1 MTRNQLV
8 NQQCRISKTYEG
20 GPQTTASRKRR
31 GGRPQEKNWCP
42 SEKSYAPPLVKSWLL
57 ACSYISHKSDGG
69 EPAAVQA
76 NNRKIVKQGELPIPR
91 WTLPEWSIP
100 P

>member
-31 GGRPQEKNWCP
+31 GGRPQENIG
-42 SEKSYAPPLVKSWLL
+42 APAKKVVP
-57 ACSYISHKSDGG
+57 HH
-69 EPAAVQA
+69 
-76 NNRKIVKQGELPIPR
+76 
-91 WTLPEWSIP
+91 
-100 P
+100 